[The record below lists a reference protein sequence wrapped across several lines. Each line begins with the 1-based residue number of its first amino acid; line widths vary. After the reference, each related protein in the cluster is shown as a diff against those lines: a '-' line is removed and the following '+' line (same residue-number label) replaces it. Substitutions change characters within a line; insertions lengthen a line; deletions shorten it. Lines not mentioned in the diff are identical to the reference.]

1 MPRYYFDLEDD
12 LCAKDTEG
20 AELADDQAAKQEA
33 SLRALNG
40 SGHQMEPYAGYRAVV
55 VRNESGETVFRKEIQ
70 R

>member
-20 AELADDQAAKQEA
+20 AELPDDHAAKQEA

-40 SGHQMEPYAGYRAVV
+40 SGHQMEPYTGYRAIV
-55 VRNESGETVFRKEIQ
+55 VRNENGKTVFRKEIQ